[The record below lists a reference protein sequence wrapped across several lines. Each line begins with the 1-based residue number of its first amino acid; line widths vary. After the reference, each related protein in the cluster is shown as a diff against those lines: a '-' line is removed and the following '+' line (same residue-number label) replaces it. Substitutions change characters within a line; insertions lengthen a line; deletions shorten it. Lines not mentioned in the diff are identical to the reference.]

1 MSVAMLF
8 EQAVAEHRNGNLG
21 KAETIY
27 RQILSQTPNNFD
39 VLHMLA
45 VVCSD
50 TGKVQ
55 ESEDLF
61 RKALSIDAKFPPCY
75 HNFGLLL
82 AKRKEY
88 RKAIEQF
95 DKALALFPGYAPV
108 YADRGMAL
116 KELGLLDEGIENL
129 NQAIALGPNIPDF
142 RCVRGDIYFRKHD
155 YPAALQ
161 DYDDAL
167 RLNANSA
174 TAWCGRGNAY
184 VELKRYED
192 ASAAFDRAL
201 TARPDLP
208 EAWFGRANAHYGRR
222 RYEEAI
228 AAYDRALALRPDYP
242 EASLARGNVLVEL
255 GRLDQAMAAYD
266 KALASKP
273 DFAEAWHGRGN
284 VSSRSGRYDEAL
296 AAHDKALS
304 FNPDL
309 AEALSA
315 RADTLLALNRVD
327 EAIACYDRAI
337 GTKPDYAP
345 ALSNKIFALDFLPTA
360 SIADQQQARSQ
371 WWTQIGKPLADAAD
385 TVYRNSRLPE
395 RRLVIGYVSAD
406 FRQHSAAF
414 CFRPVVCNHDKNQF
428 EVVCYSSS
436 LQEDHVTRDF
446 RNAADRWRDVFR
458 MSDEELARQV
468 RADGVDILVDLSG
481 HSEGNRLQAFA
492 RKPAPIQVTAWG
504 HATGTGLRTIQY
516 LFSDPVMTPQSAR
529 KLFAETIYDLPCAI
543 VIEDLPPGVP
553 RGDLPAL
560 KNGYCTFGAFNR
572 TTKMSAAS
580 IRIWARIL
588 TELPD
593 ARLVLKDGGLDSA
606 PIRSSLLAK
615 FSSHGIS
622 PDRIEC
628 LGFSKREAHLA
639 AYNTVDIC
647 LDPFP
652 QNSGISAWEALRM
665 GVPVVAKLGDTL
677 PGRVCAAVLTSVG
690 LSEWVAE
697 DDAGYVAIAAKNAR
711 RLGEIAELRKKLP
724 AMVASSS
731 SGNTAAYRRAVEA
744 AYRDM
749 WRKYCRT

>member
-1 MSVAMLF
+1 MLF
-8 EQAVAEHRNGNLG
+8 EQAVAEHRNGNLA
-21 KAETIY
+21 KAETLY
-27 RQILSQTPNNFD
+27 RQILSQTPDNFD

-61 RKALSIDAKFPPCY
+61 RRALSIDTKFPPCF

-108 YADRGMAL
+108 YADRGLAL
-116 KELGLLDEGIENL
+116 KELGRLDDALENL
-129 NQAIALGPNIPDF
+129 NKAISLGPNIPDF
-142 RCVRGDIYFRKHD
+142 RCVRGDIHFRKKD
-155 YPAALQ
+155 FSAALK

-167 RLNANSA
+167 VLNANLA

-184 VELKRYED
+184 VELKRYDD
-192 ASAAFDRAL
+192 ASAAFDKAL

-208 EAWFGRANAHYGRR
+208 EAWYGRANAHYGRR

-228 AAYDRALALRPDYP
+228 AAYDRALALKPDFP
-242 EASLARGNVLVEL
+242 AAWLTRGNVLIEL
-255 GRLDQAMAAYD
+255 SRLDQALAAYD
-266 KALASKP
+266 KALTSKP
-273 DFAEAWHGRGN
+273 DLAEAWQGRGC
-284 VSSRSGRYDEAL
+284 VHFRSRRYDEAL
-296 AAHDKALS
+296 AAHDKALTFS
-304 FNPDL
+304 PDL
-309 AEALSA
+309 AEALTGRGDA
-315 RADTLLALNRVD
+315 LLALNRVD
-327 EAIACYDRAI
+327 EAIASYDRAI
-337 GTKPDYAP
+337 GAKPDYAV
-345 ALSNKIFALDFLPTA
+345 ALSNKIFALDFSPTA
-360 SIADQQQARSQ
+360 TIADQQQARSL
-371 WWTQIGKPLADAAD
+371 WWTHIGKPLADAAD
-385 TVYRNSRLPE
+385 TTYRNARLPE

-414 CFRPVVCNHDKNQF
+414 CFRPVVCNHDRIQF
-428 EVVCYSSS
+428 EVVCYSSN
-436 LQEDHVTRDF
+436 LQEDDFTRSF

-458 MSDEELARQV
+458 MSDEELARQI

-481 HSEGNRLQAFA
+481 HSEGTRLQAFA

-504 HATGTGLRTIQY
+504 HCTGTGLRTIQY

-529 KLFAETIYDLPCAI
+529 PLFAETIYDLPCAI
-543 VIEDLPPGVP
+543 IVEDLPPGVP
-553 RGDLPAL
+553 RGELPAL

-572 TTKMSAAS
+572 TTKISDDS
-580 IRIWARIL
+580 IRMWARIL
-588 TELPD
+588 AELPD

-606 PIRSSLLAK
+606 PIRSALLAK
-615 FSSHGIS
+615 FSGHDIAAN
-622 PDRIEC
+622 RIEC
-628 LGFSKREAHLA
+628 LGFTRREAHLA
-639 AYNTVDIC
+639 AYNKVDIC

-665 GVPVVAKLGDTL
+665 GVPVVAKLGTTL
-677 PGRVCAAVLTSVG
+677 SSRVCGAVLTSVG

-697 DDAGYVAIAAKNAR
+697 DDEGYLAIALKNAR
-711 RLGEIAELRKKLP
+711 RLNEIAALRNRLP
-724 AMVASSS
+724 AIVAGSPA
-731 SGNTAAYRRAVEA
+731 GNTAAYRGAVEA

-749 WRKYCRT
+749 WRKYCRS